1 MWVRTEWESDK
12 ERETCVCVIKETNS
26 IHKQINKQRKG
37 HTHIQ
42 TPSFSHTHTH
52 LVQANFRQISA
63 HNKKHTHAP
72 AQSSAIIKSLFL
84 TAAFE
89 PLLTRHKA
97 SSSWVHKPFTDFIES
112 QITLSGPPEI
122 SSIIVNPQFSLT
134 SPILQSETHK
144 QGPHGQ
150 THTPLGVQ
158 PCCEVWLP
166 RAKHLK
172 SLASG
177 PHHCFHTCSAVV
189 MMFNKS
195 LVASVDPVMGISLLG
210 QQGCHFSFYIY
221 I

>member
-1 MWVRTEWESDK
+1 M
-12 ERETCVCVIKETNS
+12 
-26 IHKQINKQRKG
+26 
-37 HTHIQ
+37 
-42 TPSFSHTHTH
+42 
-52 LVQANFRQISA
+52 L
-63 HNKKHTHAP
+63 
-72 AQSSAIIKSLFL
+72 KSMTLFL

-210 QQGCHFSFYIY
+210 QQGCLYHTGTCCCCLSLLVPLADWDLKQGWEAWAQAWI
-221 I
+221 